1 MAARKKAKTV
11 TVRKGNKLKAPEWT
25 GWESWDGKAYHQF
38 SKDTFKFYYEN
49 FKPADLLPALF
60 NWMKEN
66 GYTKDDVSDAKA
78 ASYIETTPA
87 IYANMLLKGMPA
99 FAPAENEYWTSLP
112 GTMGELEPVDKFVH
126 EEVKNCITRGKQAKL
141 EKAAEDK
148 ERAIRE
154 GQPTLTIQQRI
165 RQQAIAATEDIDN
178 WLEGFLTQPKKF
190 DVKAFD
196 VVKHFK
202 DKAVTQ
208 AHARKILAFYQ
219 PLKDEFIL
227 IQNIPTPGKL
237 KKMSDADR
245 DNYEQIKQAYKHLK
259 KTDVAKYLDALE
271 AIVDACTHVIDAS
284 KATRKKRTPRPK
296 SVDKVVQK
304 LKYCQIDD
312 KYKISSVTPSSIVGA
327 SELWVFNTKTR
338 KIGKYVADKIDP
350 TGQGRDGSGLSV
362 KGTTI
367 IGYDEAASIQKTL
380 RKPEEQLKEFKA
392 AGKVKLRKYLD
403 SIATMETKLNGR
415 TNEHTVLLKVS

>member
-11 TVRKGNKLKAPEWT
+11 TVKRGHKLKAPEWDN
-25 GWESWDGKAYHQF
+25 WELWDGKSYHVF
-38 SKDTFKFYYEN
+38 AKEAFKFYYEN
-49 FKPADLLPALF
+49 FKTADLLPALF
-60 NWMKEN
+60 TWMNQN
-66 GYTKDDVSDAKA
+66 GYDKDDVAAAKA
-78 ASYIETTPA
+78 APYIETAPA

-99 FAPAENEYWTSLP
+99 FSPAENEYWISLP
-112 GTMGELEPVDKFVH
+112 GTMGELEPVDIFIH
-126 EEVKNCITRGKQAKL
+126 DEVKQIIVRGKQAKDV
-141 EKAAEDK
+141 KQAEDK
-148 ERAIRE
+148 EKEIRE
-154 GQPTLTIQQRI
+154 GQPKLTIQQRI
-165 RQQAIAATEDIDN
+165 RQQSLAAIEDIDS
-178 WLEGFLTQPKKF
+178 WLDGFLTQPKKF
-190 DVKAFD
+190 DAKAFN
-196 VVKHFK
+196 VVQHFK

-208 AHARKILAFYQ
+208 AHARKILAFYK
-219 PLKDEFIL
+219 PLKDEFVL
-227 IQNIPTPGKL
+227 IQNIPTPAKL

-245 DNYEQIKQAYKHLK
+245 DNYEQIKEGYKHLK
-259 KTDVAKYLDALE
+259 KADVAKYLDALE
-271 AIVDACTHVIDAS
+271 AIVDACAHVIDAS

-304 LKYCQIDD
+304 LKFCTIDD
-312 KYKISSVTPSSIVGA
+312 KYKISSVTPSTIVGA

-338 KIGKYVADKIDP
+338 KIGKYVAAKIDP

-367 IGYDEAASIQKTL
+367 IGYDENLSLQKTL

-403 SIATMETKLNGR
+403 SIATTETKLNGR